1 MMKDRYTNP
10 KPKFLDYAEA
20 EHGKQLVQDIR
31 ALADLT
37 ILYLPLPIFWAL
49 FDQQGSRWT
58 FQATRLDGEFSS
70 FTIKPDHLQVVNP
83 FLILSFIPL
92 FEYCLYPLLE
102 KIHLNTALRK
112 LTIGGILASVAF
124 LLSGLLQMQL
134 EHGLPQSLTGNQ
146 ASVRLINGLPCTY
159 IVETDLKLLNGTK
172 MGGLETK
179 IFESIELEGPN
190 QTISLS
196 LRTEIYGK
204 NNKTIFFH

>member
-1 MMKDRYTNP
+1 MMQDHTKNP

-20 EHGKQLVQDIR
+20 EYGKQLVHDIR
-31 ALADLT
+31 ALTDLI

-58 FQATRLDGEFSS
+58 FQATRMDGEFSS

-92 FEYCLYPLLE
+92 FEYGLYPLLE

-112 LTIGGILASVAF
+112 LTIGGMLASLAF
-124 LLSGLLQMQL
+124 LISALLQMKL
-134 EHGLPQSLTGNQ
+134 ETGLPQILTGNQ

-159 IVETDLKLLNGTK
+159 IVETDLKLINGTK
-172 MGGLETK
+172 MEGLNTK
-179 IFESIELEGPN
+179 IFEGIELEGPN
-190 QTISLS
+190 QTFSMK
-196 LRTEIYGK
+196 LRADIDGLNKEI
-204 NNKTIFFH
+204 ILFH